1 MSLREMTNES
11 NATTGA
17 VNCHEP
23 HLAYEEAPVTRFHA
37 FVAAVS
43 AGGLFSDGYALGTI
57 GVALSIARHSL
68 HLGALWLGMLGS
80 ASLAGLFLG
89 SLFLGPLA
97 DRIGRRPLFV
107 PTMAVFAIVSLLQ
120 LFVRTGGQLL
130 VLRLLL
136 GLMLG
141 IDYVAC
147 STVLLEFAPRHAR
160 GRLLSLLV
168 IMWTVGYTL
177 AFAVG
182 AALQSALPDSWR
194 WILAS
199 GALPSAIV
207 FLLRLRLPES
217 PLWLVQR
224 GRSAAARRIIDRHL
238 GANIRLPV
246 VAPSISQ
253 TAKHAWT
260 ELFSRQIRSRT
271 AVGATFFTAQVI
283 PYFAINTF
291 IPIVFAALDISD
303 PYTSGVVSNIFLLL
317 GSVFGLW
324 LVDKVT
330 RRQFLIG
337 TFYISAAILLI
348 LVLAGKAPSFVI
360 ITLFAMFAFVLSA
373 ATDLELVYLPE
384 LFPTRL
390 RASGVGVGTAA
401 SRVGSALGTFLLP
414 VSLNSIGIRP
424 TLGLCVAVLL
434 TGGIISHLF
443 APETCDRSIE
453 DV

>member
-1 MSLREMTNES
+1 MSLHKMTSES
-11 NATTGA
+11 NATNGA
-17 VNCHEP
+17 EIGHEP

-68 HLGALWLGMLGS
+68 HLNALWLGILGS

-107 PTMAVFAIVSLLQ
+107 PTMAVFSIVSLLQ
-120 LFVRTGGQLL
+120 FFVRTGEQLL

-141 IDYVAC
+141 VDYVAC
-147 STVLLEFAPRHAR
+147 STVLSEFAPRHAR

-177 AFAVG
+177 AFVIG
-182 AALQSALPDSWR
+182 TVLQSAVTNSWR

-199 GALPSAIV
+199 GAIPSALI

-217 PLWLVQR
+217 PPWLIQR
-224 GRSAAARRIIDRHL
+224 GRLADARRIIDRYL
-238 GANIRLPV
+238 GKNIRLPV
-246 VAPSISQ
+246 VTSSISQ
-253 TAKHAWT
+253 TTKPAWT
-260 ELFSRQIRSRT
+260 ELFSDRIRRRT
-271 AVGATFFTAQVI
+271 AVGAIFFTAQVI

-291 IPIVFAALDISD
+291 IPIVFAAFGISN

-330 RRQFLIG
+330 RRQFLVG
-337 TFYISAAILLI
+337 TFYLSATILLI
-348 LVLAGKAPSFVI
+348 LALAENAPSFII

-373 ATDLELVYLPE
+373 ATNLELVYLPE

-390 RASGVGVGTAA
+390 RASGVGLGTAA
-401 SRVGSALGTFLLP
+401 SRIGSALGTFLLP
-414 VSLNSIGIRP
+414 VSLTSIGIRP
-424 TLGLCVAVLL
+424 TLGLCVGVLL
-434 TGGIISHLF
+434 AGGIISHLF
-443 APETCDRSIE
+443 APETRDRSIE
-453 DV
+453 EV